1 MIIVNCSDILSQ
13 LQQSDLRLGFTVR
26 MVEEIHQLPDNASE
40 TVDKPL
46 ILAFQGCDGLLFLRR
61 QIGWFLEKTPTQLP
75 QRLGQCQAFLLVLCV
90 TLCLAPPTLG

>member
-1 MIIVNCSDILSQ
+1 VYAHPLFPQIPQGVLPVVVKECENLFQMIVVHRSDLLSQ

-46 ILAFQGCDGLLFLRR
+46 ILAFQGCDGLLFLPR
-61 QIGWFLEKTPTQLP
+61 
-75 QRLGQCQAFLLVLCV
+75 
-90 TLCLAPPTLG
+90 